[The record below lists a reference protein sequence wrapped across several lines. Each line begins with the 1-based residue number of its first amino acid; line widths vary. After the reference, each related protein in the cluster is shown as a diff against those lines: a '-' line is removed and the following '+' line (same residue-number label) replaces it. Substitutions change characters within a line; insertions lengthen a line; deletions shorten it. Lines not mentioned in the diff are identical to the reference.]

1 MAITEEPLI
10 LNLRVEKPSGTS
22 RFKTQPKY
30 IDDWY
35 DNLPR
40 AHLGEFSRA
49 VYSALLETNQAMV
62 PNKERFYFLQKV
74 TTFIDE
80 IIHVFQ
86 EKYVDVS
93 APLSVR
99 NIQLVK
105 LIREILTELTTGYK
119 IIISINHAQNSLF
132 SSSSLLIDSIYYSL
146 LHMHQAL
153 TNEYL
158 VYTAAPPLLWE
169 ELHALYYFSRVH
181 NLNKKTVN
189 LACTR
194 TRKEDRCTIESIYLQ
209 TLLLALANPYQ
220 LSQGGTLSI
229 KKSLKYWV
237 PFCKLYKP
245 HKDTKPEGLFAVDLK
260 KDDPPCF
267 HGQLEL
273 DSEYFLMLDTSLLTK
288 EIRELL
294 LSPSGQAGDSL
305 VSELQ
310 QSIQFMPKTT
320 LKRLLLSWGLLSKR
334 QYPRHK
340 TSHTVDV
347 VIGLTSVH
355 HYISDLSNESKS
367 WQRPV
372 QFESKL
378 KASSYVDD
386 NWNNQWDFGPRVQ
399 ATVIKNK
406 ATNLME
412 STELTAVSSSQAHHY
427 RLNTVNESAGGY
439 CLFWEL
445 EGDSPLNVD
454 DLLCVIES
462 TDKPQNYTLCVI
474 RWMRKKDDVIIIGSE
489 VLTPTAEAIRIKL
502 AQKGIRKEDFSYA
515 LLLPEIDAL
524 NRPKTIITSSFFH
537 KGRKVLLHQGNS
549 QKHIQLS
556 RLMQS
561 NKRFKQFQYE
571 TIKPNKE
578 K

>member
-1 MAITEEPLI
+1 VATTEAPLI
-10 LNLRVEKPSGTS
+10 LNLPVQKPGGTS

-49 VYSALLETNQAMV
+49 IYSALLETNQSMV
-62 PNKERFYFLQKV
+62 PNKERFYFLQKI
-74 TTFIDE
+74 TKFTDE

-86 EKYVDVS
+86 EKYVDISV
-93 APLSVR
+93 PLAAR

-105 LIREILTELTTGYK
+105 LIREILTELTIGYK
-119 IIISINHAQNSLF
+119 IIISISHSRKDFFINQ
-132 SSSSLLIDSIYYSL
+132 SLLIDSIYYSL
-146 LHMHQAL
+146 LHMHQIL

-158 VYTAAPPLLWE
+158 VYTAAPPLLWQ
-169 ELHALYYFSRVH
+169 ELHALYSFSRAH
-181 NLNKKTVN
+181 NLNEKTVS
-189 LACTR
+189 LSR
-194 TRKEDRCTIESIYLQ
+194 TSKEDRCTIESIYLQ

-220 LSQGGTLSI
+220 LSQGETLSI

-237 PFCKLYKP
+237 PFCRLYKP
-245 HKDTKPEGLFAVDLK
+245 QNDTKLERLFAVDLK
-260 KDDPPCF
+260 KDTPPCF
-267 HGQLEL
+267 HGQLEF
-273 DSEYFLMLDTSLLTK
+273 DNKYFLMLDTSLLTK

-294 LSPSGQAGDSL
+294 LSPTGQASDL
-305 VSELQ
+305 LISELQ
-310 QSIQFMPKTT
+310 KSILSMSNTT

-340 TSHTVDV
+340 TSRAVDV
-347 VIGLTSVH
+347 AIGLTSIH
-355 HYISDLSNESKS
+355 HYIAGVSNESEN
-367 WQRPV
+367 WQRSV

-378 KASSYVDD
+378 KTPNYVDD
-386 NWNNQWDFGPRVQ
+386 KWNNLWEFGPRVQ
-399 ATVIKNK
+399 ATVMKNK
-406 ATNLME
+406 NTNL
-412 STELTAVSSSQAHHY
+412 TAPMVIPPSQVHYY

-439 CLFWEL
+439 CLFWEQ

-462 TDKPQNYTLCVI
+462 PDKPQNYIICVI

-489 VLTPTAEAIRIKL
+489 VLTPTAKAVRIKL
-502 AQKGIRKEDFSYA
+502 AQKDGRTEDFSCA
-515 LLLPEIDAL
+515 LLLPAIRAV
-524 NRPKTIITSSFFH
+524 NRPETIITSSFFH
-537 KGRKVLLHQGNS
+537 KGHTILLHQGNR

-571 TIKPNKE
+571 TIKPNK
-578 K
+578 KK